1 MSTLHLTLIIIGAL
15 LLACLAAFLVVA
27 WRELQ
32 HSQLDDYDRA
42 LAKADGYAARAQRV
56 ADAAMRAGRLPNER
70 ERQAI
75 DYWVSMRE
83 MAMREARAAR
93 GGEEL
98 TS

>member
-1 MSTLHLTLIIIGAL
+1 MTTTTLIIIGAL
-15 LLACLAAFLVVA
+15 LAAALLALLTLA
-27 WRELQ
+27 WRELRRPP
-32 HSQLDDYDRA
+32 LDDYDRA
-42 LAKADGYAARAQRV
+42 LQKADGYAARAQRV

-93 GGEEL
+93 GGEERA
-98 TS
+98 S